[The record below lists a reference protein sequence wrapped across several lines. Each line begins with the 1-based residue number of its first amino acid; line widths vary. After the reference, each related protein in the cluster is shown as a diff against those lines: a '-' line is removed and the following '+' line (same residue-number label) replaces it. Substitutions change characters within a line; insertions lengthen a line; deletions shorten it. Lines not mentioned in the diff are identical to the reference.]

1 MQILRFSIYNPR
13 QKKIF
18 CIKHHVIVSEIHLMY
33 VSISKTNLNSYTH
46 SSFTFSPKRFRNSPA
61 NKEKEFDLILN
72 DIGTYVI

>member
-1 MQILRFSIYNPR
+1 
-13 QKKIF
+13 
-18 CIKHHVIVSEIHLMY
+18 MY

-72 DIGTYVI
+72 DIGTYVYLDVEIKLIKSARKR